1 MKAWRILLVAIVAVT
16 FFAAGCGE
24 KTDDE
29 AKTEKAPAETEVAEV
44 HEGVDWYDYETGMA
58 KAAEEGKF
66 VVIDFWTTW
75 CHWCKVLDDKTYS
88 QEIVQQRLAD
98 SFIAIK
104 VNAES
109 KEAQGTSTDA
119 PTGAN
124 LARKYGVNSY
134 PTTWFVDPTGE
145 PISPLPGFMEA
156 PKFARVLDYVST
168 SAYKSQGFQEYMAAG
183 DEG

>member
-1 MKAWRILLVAIVAVT
+1 MKIWKILPLALIAFALVAT
-16 FFAAGCGE
+16 GCGE
-24 KTDDE
+24 KSEET
-29 AKTEKAPAETEVAEV
+29 AKTEEAGEVQVAES
-44 HEGVDWYDYETGMA
+44 HEGVQWFDYETGMA
-58 KAAEEGKF
+58 KAAEENKY

-98 SFIAIK
+98 NFVAIK

-109 KEAQGTSTDA
+109 QDAQGTSAEA

-134 PTTWFVDPTGE
+134 PTTWFIDSAGE
-145 PISPLPGFMEA
+145 PISPLPGFVEA
-156 PKFARVLDYVST
+156 PQFARVLDYVST
-168 SAYKSQGFQEYMAAG
+168 GAYKTQNFQEYMAAG
-183 DEG
+183 EEG